1 MIFQFLQNRLHLTS
15 TQLHIFFI
23 VFIGLYLA
31 LQIINRKKTWFKA
44 EVTDMDGTKYRVDR
58 NTDTWYKLD
67 NKTNIWRDSNGNKI
81 APDKKNSKPNL
92 IISVVAS
99 AILGLESFML
109 TMAITTFL
117 PETIVGKLTFY
128 GEMGRQF
135 GNTGYQL
142 MLAVSF
148 IGTFA
153 LPILVWAEADILD
166 LSGEDRIS
174 LTIVAG
180 SILPLYAFIYSIMPL
195 KTDIFFGI
203 AGLSETILLVIGF
216 ILEAVFGGRFGLLRG
231 FLEYAVSFA
240 LFSSM
245 LTFPSITRYFFAAVG
260 LSVVVAAAVVLLMN
274 VFSSDSGS
282 GVYSGGNSEGEKP
295 YSNDR
300 YYIVE
305 NDYNHMTVKSEY
317 GDTYTYYKLSD
328 TWVTPLGIS
337 EVPRELEDFSK
348 TVLVNINGL
357 ER

>member
-1 MIFQFLQNRLHLTS
+1 MIFQFLQNKLHLTS

-31 LQIINRKKTWFKA
+31 LQIIDRKKAWFKA
-44 EVTDMDGTKYRVDR
+44 EVTDTDGTKYRVDR

-67 NKTNIWRDSNGNKI
+67 RKTNAWFDSSGNKI
-81 APDKKNSKPNL
+81 APDKKTSKPNL
-92 IISVVAS
+92 ILSVVAS
-99 AILGLESFML
+99 AVFGLESFML
-109 TMAITTFL
+109 TMAISTFL
-117 PETIVGKLTFY
+117 PKAIVGEPSFY
-128 GEMGRQF
+128 GELGRQF

-180 SILPLYAFIYSIMPL
+180 SILPFYAFIYSIMPL

-203 AGLSETILLVIGF
+203 AGLSETVLLVIGI
-216 ILEAVFGGRFGLLRG
+216 ILELVFGGRIGLLRG
-231 FLEYAVSFA
+231 LLEYAVSFA
-240 LFSSM
+240 LFSSL

-260 LSVVVAAAVVLLMN
+260 LIIVVAAAVVWLMN
-274 VFSSDSGS
+274 MFSSDSGS
-282 GVYSGGNSEGEKP
+282 GVNSRGNSEGEKP
-295 YSNDR
+295 YSNDL

-328 TWVTPLGIS
+328 TWITPFGIS

-348 TVLVNINGL
+348 TVLVNINTL
-357 ER
+357 E

>member
-15 TQLHIFFI
+15 TQVHIFFI
-23 VFIGLYLA
+23 VLIGLYLA
-31 LQIINRKKTWFKA
+31 LQIIDRKKTWFKA
-44 EVTDMDGTKYRVDR
+44 EVTDTDGTKYRVDR

-67 NKTNIWRDSNGNKI
+67 NKTNIWRDINGNKI
-81 APDKKNSKPNL
+81 APDKKNFKPNL

-135 GNTGYQL
+135 VDTGYQL

-153 LPILVWAEADILD
+153 LPVLVFAKADLLD
-166 LSGEDRIS
+166 LTGDDRVS
-174 LTIVAG
+174 FTIVAG
-180 SILPLYAFIYSIMPL
+180 SILPFYAFIYSIMPL

-203 AGLSETILLVIGF
+203 AGLSETVLLVIGI
-216 ILEAVFGGRFGLLRG
+216 ILELVFGGRIGLLRG
-231 FLEYAVSFA
+231 LLEYAVSFA
-240 LFSSM
+240 LFSSL
-245 LTFPSITRYFFAAVG
+245 LTFPSITRYFFTAVG
-260 LSVVVAAAVVLLMN
+260 LIIVVAGAVVWLMN
-274 VFSSDSGS
+274 MFSSDSRS
-282 GVYSGGNSEGEKP
+282 GGKPGGNSEGEKP
-295 YSNDR
+295 YSNEL

-305 NDYNHMTVKSEY
+305 NDYDHMTVKSEY
-317 GDTYTYYKLSD
+317 GYTYTYYKLPG
-328 TWVTPLGIS
+328 TWITPLGIS

-357 ER
+357 E